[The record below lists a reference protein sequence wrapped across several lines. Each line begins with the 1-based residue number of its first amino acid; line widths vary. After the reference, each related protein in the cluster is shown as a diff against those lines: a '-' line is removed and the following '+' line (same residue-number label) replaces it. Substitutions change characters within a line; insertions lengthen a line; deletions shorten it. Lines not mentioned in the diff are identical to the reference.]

1 MLFVIGSCQP
11 STAQEAAHSKA
22 WTESCQAFF
31 CRAISGVNMRGQ
43 SKITT
48 DTAIDR
54 DNEDFT
60 LTPELAG
67 IAASYGEP

>member
-1 MLFVIGSCQP
+1 
-11 STAQEAAHSKA
+11 
-22 WTESCQAFF
+22 
-31 CRAISGVNMRGQ
+31 MRGQ
-43 SKITT
+43 SKIAT

-67 IAASYGEP
+67 IAASVWRE